1 LSDANIHGLTLP
13 QKVTKFG
20 TVSFYTFSGNA
31 KQETCTVERKAV
43 NPWVWSI
50 KLGYNQAEIIGGATR
65 QLICAGQTSV
75 DGDGNPLHPG
85 EMRSQIGVAL
95 DNLEAVL
102 KDAGMDLSN
111 VVKLGVYATDVDEAL
126 KNFDL
131 LGMRFGPHQVAP
143 PMTLLGVT
151 RLAIPGLLFEIEAT
165 ALA

>member
-1 LSDANIHGLTLP
+1 M
-13 QKVTKFG
+13 
-20 TVSFYTFSGNA
+20 
-31 KQETCTVERKAV
+31 ERKAV
-43 NPWVWSI
+43 NPWDWSI
-50 KLGYNQAEIIGGATR
+50 RLGYNQAEVIMGATQ

-85 EMRSQIGVAL
+85 DMRGQIGVAL

-102 KDAGMDLSN
+102 KTAGMDLSN

-131 LGMRFGPHQVAP
+131 LGMRFGPHRVAP